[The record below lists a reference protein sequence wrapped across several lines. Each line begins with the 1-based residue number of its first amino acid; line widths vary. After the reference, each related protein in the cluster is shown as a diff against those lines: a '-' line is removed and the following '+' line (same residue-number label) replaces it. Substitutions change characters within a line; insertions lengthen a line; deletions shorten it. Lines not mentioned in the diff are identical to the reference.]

1 MDLTNDFKWS
11 NSLSISY
18 VYIYSIHVIY
28 GKELSQQALPIELND
43 YFHKIMVMG
52 LSKQKMGIIN
62 NVVTH
67 PSFIAITFEA

>member
-1 MDLTNDFKWS
+1 MVQLPKYFLMLYNLLHTCNIMVKSF
-11 NSLSISY
+11 
-18 VYIYSIHVIY
+18 
-28 GKELSQQALPIELND
+28 SQQALPIELND

-67 PSFIAITFEA
+67 PSFIAITFGA

>member
-1 MDLTNDFKWS
+1 MAVNGPTNR
-11 NSLSISY
+11 SISY
-18 VYIYSIHVIY
+18 VHLLHTC
-28 GKELSQQALPIELND
+28 KELSQQALPIELND